1 MMSALA
7 AEAGEHS
14 LFAVMTTMVR
24 VSMNWPLGHGEPG
37 DDVDWSEGRQLDV
50 PVARR
55 RRRWWRLCVLYLVVG
70 CVVVSRKVTSC
81 SGK

>member
-1 MMSALA
+1 MMSASA

-14 LFAVMTTMVR
+14 PFAEMIAMVR
-24 VSMNWPLGHGEPG
+24 MSMNWPLGYGEPG

-50 PVARR
+50 LVVRR
-55 RRRWWRLCVLYLVVG
+55 QRGWWRLGVLHLVVG
-70 CVVVSRKVTSC
+70 CVVVGRKVTSC

>member
-1 MMSALA
+1 MMSASA

-14 LFAVMTTMVR
+14 PFAVMTAMVR
-24 VSMNWPLGHGEPG
+24 VSMNWPLGHGEPR

-50 PVARR
+50 LVVRR
-55 RRRWWRLCVLYLVVG
+55 RHRWWRLGVLDLVVG
-70 CVVVSRKVTSC
+70 CVVVSRMVTSC